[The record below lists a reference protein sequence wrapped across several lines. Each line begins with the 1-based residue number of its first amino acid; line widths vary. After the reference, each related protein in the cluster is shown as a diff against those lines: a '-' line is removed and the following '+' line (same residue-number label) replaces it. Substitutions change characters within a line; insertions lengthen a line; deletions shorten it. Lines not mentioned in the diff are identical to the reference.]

1 MSGEVDEDC
10 GEGGGVGWLSLR
22 GDAAPQLGA
31 ATGDEAISAV
41 GTVFLFAEQAG
52 HVQPERSVTGRW
64 RRPAHTT
71 WYVPPQVMQVVGVG
85 FLDLVAIVLLHLK
98 HLGLEIGGA
107 VLGGVGAVAGGG
119 GRACSGVVE
128 SLVAAGGVGGL
139 SGGASCG

>member
-10 GEGGGVGWLSLR
+10 GEGGGVGRLSHL
-22 GDAAPQLGA
+22 GDDAPRLGA
-31 ATGDEAISAV
+31 ATGDEPICAV

-98 HLGLEIGGA
+98 HLGLEIGA

-119 GRACSGVVE
+119 GRACGGVVE